1 MSVINLGIVVIG
13 RNEGERLRSCLN
25 SISDVA
31 ANIVYVDSGSTD
43 DSVALA
49 KDYSAQVVNLDLSI
63 PFTAARARNA
73 GFQRVKEVNTQ
84 VDYIQFIDG
93 DCILDSDWL
102 DTGIEFLQCNN
113 DVAIVCGRRR
123 ERFPKASSYNYLC
136 DLEWDT
142 PVGEARACGG
152 DFLSRAEAFQ
162 EVNGFND
169 ALIAG
174 EEPDLCFRLRQSG
187 WRIWRIDHE
196 MTLHDADMHK
206 FSQWWRRMNRAGFAF
221 ADGAIRNG
229 HTSERY
235 WVREAV
241 SAWVWA
247 AILPIF
253 IMCAGVFSLW
263 YALVLSLIYP
273 FQVLRLYIR
282 FQGMQQ
288 YRLTRALSLV
298 VGKFAELSGQLKY
311 LSMRLTHQRH
321 ELIEYK

>member
-1 MSVINLGIVVIG
+1 MSATNLGIVVIG
-13 RNEGERLRSCLN
+13 RNEGERLRSCLD
-25 SISDVA
+25 SITDFAV
-31 ANIVYVDSGSTD
+31 NIVYVDSGSTD

-49 KDYSAQVVNLDLSI
+49 HDYNAQLVNLDLSI

-73 GFQRVKEVNTQ
+73 GFKRVKEVNPQ
-84 VDYIQFIDG
+84 LDYIQFIDG

-102 DTGIEFLQCNN
+102 VSAVEFLRSNN

-123 ERFPKASSYNYLC
+123 ERFPKASPYNYLC

-142 PVGEARACGG
+142 PVGEAKACGG
-152 DFLSRAEAFQ
+152 DFLSRTEAFQ

-187 WRIWRIDHE
+187 WRIWRLDHE
-196 MTLHDADMHK
+196 MTLHDADMHQ
-206 FSQWWRRMNRAGFAF
+206 FSQWWRRMKRAGFAF

-229 HTSERY
+229 HTSERF
-235 WVREAV
+235 WVREAT

-247 AILPIF
+247 AILPMF
-253 IMCAGVFSLW
+253 IICAGVFSLW
-263 YALVLSLIYP
+263 YALVLSFIYP
-273 FQVLRLYIR
+273 LQVIRLYLR
-282 FQGMQQ
+282 FHSMKQ

-298 VGKFAELSGQLKY
+298 VGKFAELSGQLEY
-311 LSMRLTHQRH
+311 LSKRLTRQRH